1 MGITD
6 FVLSNLTNGDC
17 QTYSMINGN
26 HEIKNYTEV
35 NYTASRRHSF
45 DLIIFPGEYCHV
57 EVGQK
62 LYWFFLLYNPI
73 NIINLKTSTFNRSC
87 FESEWAIYRCLINF
101 GISILL
107 FLIFFWQSRNMSC
120 IFGWLLI
127 SIHCLQAL
135 QVCWGRETGKKERVT
150 QEIIWD
156 EHYTTVWPDEMCVIS
171 IFQLPFSWYY
181 V

>member
-57 EVGQK
+57 EVSQK
-62 LYWFFLLYNPI
+62 LYRFQLYNSHQHD
-73 NIINLKTSTFNRSC
+73 IINLKSCTSNQSYSDLDFTLFAGFAGLLGTRDWKKRKNNSGNYLGWTLHHCLAWWNVRHFHLVLSFNCLFPDIMFRFYSITFNC
-87 FESEWAIYRCLINF
+87 DFCKMDNF
-101 GISILL
+101 SL
-107 FLIFFWQSRNMSC
+107 S
-120 IFGWLLI
+120 
-127 SIHCLQAL
+127 
-135 QVCWGRETGKKERVT
+135 
-150 QEIIWD
+150 
-156 EHYTTVWPDEMCVIS
+156 
-171 IFQLPFSWYY
+171 
-181 V
+181 